1 MKTYKIYC
9 KSTGIQYGK
18 IYAEDWCDLMTQL
31 SKSGGNIEDIKKIE
45 DACEE
50 VVALAKEAKKAKPL
64 YITIARKKNRDIHYA
79 V

>member
-31 SKSGGNIEDIKKIE
+31 SKSGGNIEDIIDVLNVANILKQFGRE
-45 DACEE
+45 DMILNIVRI
-50 VVALAKEAKKAKPL
+50 VV
-64 YITIARKKNRDIHYA
+64 
-79 V
+79 